1 MIGST
6 TTLVIIGVLIIA
18 AIALIYAVFGAE
30 KDSEGR
36 QLLMRVTKEAG
47 RTRIIDDK
55 SSFRQR
61 ILDPMLAVLQGIGW
75 RLTPATRLQ
84 KLEAR
89 VEAAG
94 FPPDW
99 DINRIVLIKVL
110 AALFGAALGFFTL
123 LILSLGFGL
132 LMMLV
137 LTVAGFYIPDYVLEK
152 IAAKRANEMRRSL
165 ADTVDILNLT
175 LEAGVGF
182 DSALRMVAQN
192 TDGPLAEEFGR
203 VVQEITIGK
212 SRSEALYALAERTG
226 DEDLRRFCQTCVQ
239 AERRGTP
246 FGEILDIQAEE
257 LRIKRQQYAE
267 EAAQKVPVK
276 ILFPMMVLVLPVLMM
291 VVMGPAIVMIMDTG
305 LGTIVNLGSNVAP
318 LLTSVVGGG

>member
-1 MIGST
+1 MGGSM
-6 TTLVIIGVLIIA
+6 TTLVIIGVCVVAGLVIIFA
-18 AIALIYAVFGAE
+18 AFGGSKE
-30 KDSEGR
+30 SDSR
-36 QLLMRVTKEAG
+36 QLLMRVTQEAG
-47 RTRIIDDK
+47 RTRIIDDQ
-55 SSFRQR
+55 SSFKQR
-61 ILDPMLAVLQGIGW
+61 ILDPILAALQSIGW
-75 RLTPATRLQ
+75 RLTPSKRLT
-84 KLEAR
+84 KLESR

-99 DINRIVLIKVL
+99 DINRIVLVKVL
-110 AALFGAALGFFTL
+110 AALFGTAIGFSISLLLG
-123 LILSLGFGL
+123 LGFGL
-132 LMMLV
+132 LMMVV
-137 LTVAGFYIPDYVLEK
+137 LTVVGFYIPDYVLEK
-152 IAAKRANEMRRSL
+152 ISEKRAKEMRRTL

-182 DSALRMVAQN
+182 DAALRMVAQN
-192 TDGPLAEEFGR
+192 TNGPLAEEFGR

-246 FGEILDIQAEE
+246 FGEILSIQSEE

-291 VVMGPAIVMIMDTG
+291 VVMGPAIVMIMENG
-305 LGTIVNLGSNVAP
+305 LGTILNPAMQFAP